1 MVKKKIIFIIYFYY
15 FYLYL
20 FLKNFYFFF
29 SAIYFNIL
37 VDTNLKCPPS
47 YNNALIV
54 QTFMFIFHEKYILQ
68 ISFFSM
74 GGLKEK
80 EISELHEE
88 NIKKYYSHIVSSIQ
102 FVKKK
107 VENWSPKKE
116 KIIKTVLNLNL
127 ERFFFWNISKMNFP
141 KQNTVNLIKNLFDF
155 KNDLWG

>member
-29 SAIYFNIL
+29 AAIYFNIL
-37 VDTNLKCPPS
+37 VDTNSKCPPS

-107 VENWSPKKE
+107 VEN
-116 KIIKTVLNLNL
+116 
-127 ERFFFWNISKMNFP
+127 
-141 KQNTVNLIKNLFDF
+141 
-155 KNDLWG
+155 